1 MNKTFIFE
9 NKTFGFE
16 NKSFILENKSSVFIN
31 KSFIYRICQVG
42 SGFKTCVLRIFRFV
56 CIIPRIYY

>member
-16 NKSFILENKSSVFIN
+16 NKSSVFKN
-31 KSFIYRICQVG
+31 KSFIYSFSQALVR
-42 SGFKTCVLRIFRFV
+42 FREREKNEKGV
-56 CIIPRIYY
+56 KASVYKKQ